1 MNDGSVSLGV
11 FDDEGRG
18 VIDRMRQL
26 ASEGWTLSDAQ
37 QANLNKL
44 AALSAEYNRVQT
56 SLADHFS
63 ASFVEGLGQY
73 ATNTDTL
80 RQSMTGLIPV
90 ADYLGQ
96 PLGELTTNILAW
108 VNSIGAEL
116 RKGATLPDAVYNT
129 TVNEGGNVAV
139 EWVKG
144 NLGFDPRTV
153 GQTLKQIYPW
163 LDSSSPNNI
172 GTGTAW
178 DGLALNV
185 PGLNDQGQQPQP
197 LLKPIF
203 SIPTI
208 ADVT

>member
-80 RQSMTGLIPV
+80 RQSMTGLIPI
-90 ADYLGQ
+90 ADNLGQ
-96 PLGELTTNILAW
+96 SLGELTTNIFA
-108 VNSIGAEL
+108 
-116 RKGATLPDAVYNT
+116 
-129 TVNEGGNVAV
+129 
-139 EWVKG
+139 
-144 NLGFDPRTV
+144 
-153 GQTLKQIYPW
+153 
-163 LDSSSPNNI
+163 
-172 GTGTAW
+172 
-178 DGLALNV
+178 
-185 PGLNDQGQQPQP
+185 
-197 LLKPIF
+197 
-203 SIPTI
+203 
-208 ADVT
+208 